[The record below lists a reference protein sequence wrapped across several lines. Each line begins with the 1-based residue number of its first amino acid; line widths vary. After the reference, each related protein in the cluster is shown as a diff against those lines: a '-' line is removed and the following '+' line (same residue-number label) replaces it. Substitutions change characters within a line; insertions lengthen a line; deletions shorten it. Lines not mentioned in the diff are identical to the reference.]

1 MTTSTPTPRHITFTR
16 VEWAKLRENTPL
28 TLSVDDLA
36 VMRGLHDR
44 LSMSDV
50 EDVYLPLSRLLNLHV
65 LATRQLHQTTDTFLG
80 TKPTGAPYVI
90 GIAGSVAVG
99 KSTTARVLQALLHR
113 NADNPTVDLVT
124 TDGFLWPNA
133 VLESR
138 GLMRRKGFPE
148 SYDLRRLLRFLADV
162 KAGRPE
168 VSAPVYSH
176 QIYDVLP
183 DTTTVVRRPDILI
196 VEGLN
201 VLQGG
206 AGGRMFVSDYFDFSI
221 YVDASTVDLE
231 SWYVARF
238 MTLCETVFTDP
249 HSYFHRYSH
258 LTRDEAEAT
267 ARGIW
272 RDINAVNLAENIVP
286 TRDRAHLVLTKGP
299 DHGVRSIRMRK
310 R

>member
-1 MTTSTPTPRHITFTR
+1 MPSPSPARHLLFSR
-16 VEWAKLRENTPL
+16 SEWAKLRANTPL
-28 TLSVDDLA
+28 TLSVQDLA

-65 LATRQLHQTTDTFLG
+65 LSTARLHETTDQFLG

-99 KSTTARVLQALLHR
+99 KSTTARVLQALLQR
-113 NADNPTVDLVT
+113 SADQPTVDLVT

-148 SYDLRRLLRFLADV
+148 SYDIRRLLTFLADV

-168 VSAPVYSH
+168 VKAPVYSH
-176 QIYDVLP
+176 QSYDVLR
-183 DTTTVVRRPDILI
+183 DSTTAVRRPDILI

-201 VLQGG
+201 VLQSSSGG
-206 AGGRMFVSDYFDFSI
+206 QMSVSDYFDFSI
-221 YVDASTVDLE
+221 YVDAEPGDLE
-231 SWYVARF
+231 AWYVARF
-238 MTLCETVFTDP
+238 LTLCETVFTDP
-249 HSYFHRYSH
+249 LSYFHRYSH
-258 LTRDEAEAT
+258 LSREEADQT
-267 ARGIW
+267 ARDIW
-272 RDINAVNLAENIVP
+272 REINAVNLAENILP
-286 TRDRAHLVLTKGP
+286 TRDRAHLVLAKGA